1 MDSADTRRTTDEAT
15 QMASETMREAGT
27 GAVAGT
33 DRNTERNGASGADAA
48 GRPNVSIIVP
58 VYNAEKGIRRCL
70 DSILGQEYRDVE
82 VLLVDDGSTDAG
94 PVILDEYAAADPRVR
109 VWHRQNSG
117 VSATRNFALDHARGR
132 WIQFLDA
139 DDWITEDAT
148 KLLVRAGEENSADMV
163 IADFYRV
170 VGSDVAVKGQ
180 MEQRQTL
187 MTREEYA
194 DEMMK
199 SPADFYYGVI
209 WNKLYRHDII
219 DRYGL
224 RMDERLNWC
233 EDFIFNLEY
242 VLHVDTV
249 FPLHSPIY
257 YYVKTEG
264 SLVSRSD
271 VSDTVRMKHT
281 VLQYYRNFYKDV
293 FDEDEY
299 KRRRADIYR
308 YLVAFATD
316 DAAISVMP
324 GTTKLGDERVLA
336 YVPDGMEANP
346 FLGVYYAVRILDR
359 YLDRVAEQNDL
370 PLRQVRILAY
380 LHYGRG
386 AVDMV
391 ALSDF
396 IGQSRPATMLDL
408 QRLDMGGWIDVTWS
422 SANEPSVEFTEKGRR
437 AALAIDHACDDF
449 QSLFALDDAAWRHVY
464 DVMADALAQTTK
476 ALVRATKDAER
487 QEEAERKAAKREAK
501 QAEKIAK
508 QAEKIARQEAKQAAK
523 IARQGARQNAEAVAG
538 AESTIHSTRQTEA
551 WL

>member
-1 MDSADTRRTTDEAT
+1 M
-15 QMASETMREAGT
+15 QQ
-27 GAVAGT
+27 
-33 DRNTERNGASGADAA
+33 
-48 GRPNVSIIVP
+48 PNVSIIVP
-58 VYNAEKGIRRCL
+58 VYNAEKGIRRCV

-82 VLLVDDGSTDAG
+82 VLLVDDGSTDGSPA
-94 PVILDEYAAADPRVR
+94 ILDAYAAADPRIT
-109 VWHRQNSG
+109 VWHRRNSG
-117 VSATRNFALDHARGR
+117 VSATRNFALGQAHGR

-148 KLLVRAGEENSADMV
+148 KLLVRAGEENGADMV

-170 VGSDVAVKGQ
+170 VGDDVAVKGQ
-180 MEQRQTL
+180 MAQRQTL

-209 WNKLYRHDII
+209 WNKLYRRDII
-219 DRYGL
+219 ESYQV
-224 RMDERLNWC
+224 RMDERLDWC

-242 VLHVDTV
+242 VLHARTV

-264 SLVSRSD
+264 SLVSRND
-271 VSDTVRMKHT
+271 VSDTVRMKRT
-281 VLQYYRNFYKDV
+281 VLQYYRDFYKDV

-299 KRRRADIYR
+299 RRRRADVYR
-308 YLVAFATD
+308 YLVSFATD

-324 GTTKLGDERVLA
+324 GTMKLGDERVLA

-346 FLGVYYAVRILDR
+346 FLGTYYAVRILER
-359 YLDRVAEQNDL
+359 YLDRVAEQTDL

-386 AVDMV
+386 SVDMT

-396 IGQSRPATMLDL
+396 IGQPRPATMLDL
-408 QRLDMGGWIDVTWS
+408 QRLDIGGWIDVTWI

-437 AALAIDHACDDF
+437 VAFAIDHARDDF
-449 QSLFALDDAAWRHVY
+449 QSLFALDDTAWRHVY
-464 DVMADALAQTTK
+464 DVMADALGRTTK
-476 ALVRATKDAER
+476 ALVRSTKDAER

-508 QAEKIARQEAKQAAK
+508 QEAKAAAK
-523 IARQGARQNAEAVAG
+523 AARLEARRSAGQEEGSAEPMREPTDATDATDVTDATDATVRGIGAM
-538 AESTIHSTRQTEA
+538 
-551 WL
+551 L